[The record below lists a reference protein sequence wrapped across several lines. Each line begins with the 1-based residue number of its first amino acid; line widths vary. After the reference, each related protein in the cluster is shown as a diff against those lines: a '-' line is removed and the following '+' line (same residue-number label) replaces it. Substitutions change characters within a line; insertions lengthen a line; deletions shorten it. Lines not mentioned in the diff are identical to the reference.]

1 MGKVRVTIEHVEV
14 NAEAGRVSVTGTV
27 NDSPAAAVFRLI
39 TKGLTIEGYEKMP
52 SDKRE
57 MLLAKELAKSQSERK
72 PVPGKHYIEIAE
84 VEHGTKVKSKTKSP
98 A

>member
-1 MGKVRVTIEHVEV
+1 MRRLTMAKKARVTIEHVEV

-39 TKGLTIEGYEKMP
+39 TKGLTLEGYEKMP
-52 SDKRE
+52 SQKKE
-57 MLLAKELAKSQSERK
+57 MLLAKELLKAQRERK
-72 PVPGKHYIEIAE
+72 PVPGKHYIEVAE
-84 VEHGTKVKSKTKSP
+84 VEGGLKSP